1 MDRIASPR
9 PSTPVLSGACLLL
22 MFAGVWSCDGATL
35 QLVSLPGGYLS
46 IRFFSLL
53 TYSLAL
59 AFAWR
64 WGRGPHGLT
73 LGTPRRRR
81 LLNRFIIVG
90 CLLFALGLAGMAVG
104 AGSTE
109 VGGVVCAFLMKCI
122 GPLLSVALLLLFA
135 RLDAGASLRAGT
147 VGMAGAFALN
157 AALDGLA
164 EASGWGAALL
174 LGGGSLCLAGAS
186 AGIAEL
192 IRRRP
197 NFPEASESGT
207 ALAAAPLP
215 RKALGRIA
223 IGITVTALLLGFLRG
238 GGAPDDSVSLGTALI
253 VLIAVGAVVGMR
265 LPLAVGDLYRGA
277 IVCVAAGFLLRPL
290 LWLASPVLAPALA
303 GIGCALFEALIWVM
317 SAEAVREQPRPLRVA
332 ALMRL
337 LAVIGHLAGAVLVAV
352 TAGGAEANP
361 HAMQAASLAMV
372 FVYLVMV
379 LFFSQDTPPF
389 AAGRADAA
397 AQASSLAS
405 EAGAA
410 LIAPRGAAP
419 LAQTAAQASSAPAE
433 TPEAAPDDSPAEP
446 PSLEGERYWKLPCS
460 VLADTWKLTPRE
472 SEVLEQLAQ
481 GRDLAFMEEKFVL
494 SRNTVKMHVRNVY
507 AKLGVHGKQEVID
520 LVEATR
526 RGL

>member
-1 MDRIASPR
+1 MDRIASPW
-9 PSTPVLSGACLLL
+9 PSTAPLAGACLLL

-35 QLVSLPGGYLS
+35 QLVALPGGYLS

-59 AFAWR
+59 ALAWR

-81 LLNRFIIVG
+81 LLNRFVAAG
-90 CLLFALGLAGMAVG
+90 CLLFALGLAGLAVG
-104 AGSTE
+104 AGRTE
-109 VGGVVCAFLMKCI
+109 AGAIVCAFLMKGI

-135 RLDAGASLRAGT
+135 RLDGATSLRAGT
-147 VGMAGAFALN
+147 IGMAGAFALN
-157 AALDGLA
+157 AVLDGLA
-164 EASGWGAALL
+164 EASGGGAALL
-174 LGGGSLCLAGAS
+174 LGGGSLCLACAS

-197 NFPEASESGT
+197 NFPEA
-207 ALAAAPLP
+207 AAANTAPATEPLS
-215 RKALGRIA
+215 RKTLGRIA
-223 IGITVTALLLGFLRG
+223 VGITATALLLGFLRE
-238 GGAPDDSVSLGTALI
+238 GGAPDDSVSLGAALI
-253 VLIAVGAVVGMR
+253 VLVVAGG
-265 LPLAVGDLYRGA
+265 LALSRFSLTVGDLYRGA
-277 IVCVAAGFLLRPL
+277 VVCVAAGFLLRPL
-290 LWLASPVLAPALA
+290 LGHLSPVLAPALT
-303 GIGCALFEALIWVM
+303 GIGCALFEILIWVM
-317 SAEAVREQPRPLRVA
+317 SAEAVRNQPRPLRVA

-337 LAVIGHLAGAVLVAV
+337 LAVVGHLIGAVLA
-352 TAGGAEANP
+352 AAALGGDSTSP
-361 HAMQAASLAMV
+361 HSLEAASLAMV

-379 LFFSQDTPPF
+379 LFFSRDAPPF
-389 AAGRADAA
+389 AADRAA
-397 AQASSLAS
+397 AMAEEPRPTPAAKDGPPSS
-405 EAGAA
+405 EAPKPPVANTSEA
-410 LIAPRGAAP
+410 
-419 LAQTAAQASSAPAE
+419 
-433 TPEAAPDDSPAEP
+433 EAA
-446 PSLEGERYWKLPCS
+446 SLEGEQYWRAPCS

-481 GRDLAFMEEKFVL
+481 GRDLAFMEERFVL